1 MVLCIMFTSFGYK
14 NSRVN
19 ERGVKMKAL
28 VVKKYFLDIKD
39 REEFEREILEQNPE
53 LVETVLEWDDE
64 ELLGKLNI
72 MRKKLGIK

>member
-72 MRKKLGIK
+72 MRKNLV

>member
-1 MVLCIMFTSFGYK
+1 MFTSFGYK

-39 REEFEREILEQNPE
+39 REEFEREVLEQNPE
-53 LVETVLEWDDE
+53 LVETLLEWDDE
-64 ELLGKLNI
+64 ELLGKLNK
-72 MRKKLGIK
+72 MRKNLV

>member
-1 MVLCIMFTSFGYK
+1 
-14 NSRVN
+14 
-19 ERGVKMKAL
+19 MKAL
-28 VVKKYFLDIKD
+28 VIKKYFLDIKD

-72 MRKKLGIK
+72 MRKNLV